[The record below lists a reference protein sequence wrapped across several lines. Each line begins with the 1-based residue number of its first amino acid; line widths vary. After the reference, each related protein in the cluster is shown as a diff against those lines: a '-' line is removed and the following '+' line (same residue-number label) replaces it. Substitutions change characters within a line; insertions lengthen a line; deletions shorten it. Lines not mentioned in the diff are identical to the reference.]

1 MTTKSRTYHD
11 ISYVETDTETI
22 VNTLIQGYEKIAGR
36 TLYPAD
42 PARLFILWVADIIV
56 QERVNI
62 DFSAKQNIPRY
73 AEGEYLDSLAELF
86 KGAERLEPEKA
97 RTTLQY
103 TLSIPLEVAT
113 TIPAGTRAT
122 PDGEIVF
129 ATLEDLTIPAG
140 QRTGSVEAEC
150 QIEGEN
156 GNGFIPGQINQPIDV
171 FPYYESVENIT
182 ESAGGADRESDAA
195 FYERMRESVE
205 TYSTAGPLGGYEY
218 FAKSASALI
227 ADVKATSPKPG
238 EVDVRVLL
246 TGGELPGEEILKEVL
261 DILNADKVRPLTDH
275 VTVAAPETVPY
286 DIDFTYWT
294 QEGGAV
300 SDDKVAE
307 NIAAA
312 VRTFKEWQGAKMGR
326 DVNPSYLISLLMQ
339 AGAKRVK
346 VRSPVDTVVPDNA
359 VAVIGETA
367 VVNGGAEN
375 E

>member
-1 MTTKSRTYHD
+1 M
-11 ISYVETDTETI
+11 
-22 VNTLIQGYEKIAGR
+22 
-36 TLYPAD
+36 
-42 PARLFILWVADIIV
+42 
-56 QERVNI
+56 NI

-182 ESAGGADRESDAA
+182 ESAGGADRGK
-195 FYERMRESVE
+195 RR
-205 TYSTAGPLGGYEY
+205 G
-218 FAKSASALI
+218 
-227 ADVKATSPKPG
+227 
-238 EVDVRVLL
+238 
-246 TGGELPGEEILKEVL
+246 IL
-261 DILNADKVRPLTDH
+261 
-275 VTVAAPETVPY
+275 
-286 DIDFTYWT
+286 
-294 QEGGAV
+294 
-300 SDDKVAE
+300 
-307 NIAAA
+307 
-312 VRTFKEWQGAKMGR
+312 
-326 DVNPSYLISLLMQ
+326 
-339 AGAKRVK
+339 
-346 VRSPVDTVVPDNA
+346 
-359 VAVIGETA
+359 
-367 VVNGGAEN
+367 
-375 E
+375 

>member
-1 MTTKSRTYHD
+1 MTTKSRTYPD

-129 ATLEDLTIPAG
+129 ATLEDLTIPADSG
-140 QRTGSVEAEC
+140 
-150 QIEGEN
+150 
-156 GNGFIPGQINQPIDV
+156 PGAWKR
-171 FPYYESVENIT
+171 
-182 ESAGGADRESDAA
+182 SA
-195 FYERMRESVE
+195 
-205 TYSTAGPLGGYEY
+205 
-218 FAKSASALI
+218 K
-227 ADVKATSPKPG
+227 
-238 EVDVRVLL
+238 
-246 TGGELPGEEILKEVL
+246 
-261 DILNADKVRPLTDH
+261 
-275 VTVAAPETVPY
+275 
-286 DIDFTYWT
+286 
-294 QEGGAV
+294 
-300 SDDKVAE
+300 
-307 NIAAA
+307 
-312 VRTFKEWQGAKMGR
+312 
-326 DVNPSYLISLLMQ
+326 
-339 AGAKRVK
+339 
-346 VRSPVDTVVPDNA
+346 
-359 VAVIGETA
+359 
-367 VVNGGAEN
+367 
-375 E
+375 

>member
-1 MTTKSRTYHD
+1 MTTKSRTYPD

-140 QRTGSVEAEC
+140 QRTGSVEGVPNRGRKRKR
-150 QIEGEN
+150 IY
-156 GNGFIPGQINQPIDV
+156 PRTNQP
-171 FPYYESVENIT
+171 
-182 ESAGGADRESDAA
+182 ADRRFPLLRKRREHNG
-195 FYERMRESVE
+195 ERRGSRQ
-205 TYSTAGPLGGYEY
+205 GKRRG
-218 FAKSASALI
+218 
-227 ADVKATSPKPG
+227 
-238 EVDVRVLL
+238 
-246 TGGELPGEEILKEVL
+246 IL
-261 DILNADKVRPLTDH
+261 
-275 VTVAAPETVPY
+275 
-286 DIDFTYWT
+286 
-294 QEGGAV
+294 
-300 SDDKVAE
+300 
-307 NIAAA
+307 
-312 VRTFKEWQGAKMGR
+312 
-326 DVNPSYLISLLMQ
+326 
-339 AGAKRVK
+339 
-346 VRSPVDTVVPDNA
+346 
-359 VAVIGETA
+359 
-367 VVNGGAEN
+367 
-375 E
+375 

>member
-1 MTTKSRTYHD
+1 MTTKSRTYPD

-22 VNTLIQGYEKIAGR
+22 VNALIQGYEKIAGR

-140 QRTGSVEAEC
+140 QRTGGRKRKRIC
-150 QIEGEN
+150 
-156 GNGFIPGQINQPIDV
+156 PRTNQPTDRR
-171 FPYYESVENIT
+171 FPLLRKR
-182 ESAGGADRESDAA
+182 REHHG
-195 FYERMRESVE
+195 ERRRRRQ
-205 TYSTAGPLGGYEY
+205 GKRRG
-218 FAKSASALI
+218 
-227 ADVKATSPKPG
+227 
-238 EVDVRVLL
+238 VL
-246 TGGELPGEEILKEVL
+246 
-261 DILNADKVRPLTDH
+261 
-275 VTVAAPETVPY
+275 
-286 DIDFTYWT
+286 
-294 QEGGAV
+294 
-300 SDDKVAE
+300 
-307 NIAAA
+307 
-312 VRTFKEWQGAKMGR
+312 
-326 DVNPSYLISLLMQ
+326 
-339 AGAKRVK
+339 
-346 VRSPVDTVVPDNA
+346 
-359 VAVIGETA
+359 
-367 VVNGGAEN
+367 
-375 E
+375 